1 MRRTRPSAKGA
12 RFDVRRTLRR
22 SLRTRGE
29 PFDRAWRDRRV
40 RGRPLVLILDVSGS
54 MSPYARA
61 LVQFGYAA
69 MAAGRRV
76 EVFCF
81 GTRLTR
87 VTRTLRTKDPDRAL
101 HEIGRT
107 VADWEGGTRIGES
120 LKSLLDGWSQ
130 RAALRGAVVVLCSDG
145 LERGDPELLRAQM
158 ARLGRLAHKVVWV
171 NPLKGSPRYEPLA
184 RGMAAALPSVDVFL
198 SGHNLESLSEL
209 SPDPRRLTGD
219 LRLLSFRTL
228 LAMAA
233 DDDLIRAYDAELGPE
248 PHPRRTGGSG
258 SSPGRCWWAAC
269 SCSWRSSRT
278 GRSRTRSGTRR
289 TRCAGR
295 RRPPRSST
303 AGRRRSRE
311 PDAEALAD
319 DVPDLAFR
327 PADEASFGLDVVSVS
342 ASDHGVG
349 RGGPGSAGSMLL
361 HPPARS
367 ARTLA
372 TAPGPIAPARPRS
385 SRTILAG
392 SSRFARGDVEQFD
405 RVDDVDRDAEHRA
418 GPRGAA
424 SCSRGCR
431 RQPRLPPVEATASAF
446 SRIRRSDI
454 SGSVTL

>member
-1 MRRTRPSAKGA
+1 MAELRPRGVEALASLVAFGRELRARGLPVGTGRILTFLRAVVALGLTDRTSLYWAGRVSMIGRKEDLAAYDDAFEDWYRSLRPEAELAIELDLPSLARPGVDRGDQPDDLEVRTGTTAAEWHGLDEGEDEPGEEAAIRIVASAVEVLRSKSFADLSEEEREEVGGLIRALAVALPEQRMRRTRPSTKGA

-101 HEIGRT
+101 REIGRT
-107 VADWEGGTRIGES
+107 VVDWEGGTRIGES
-120 LKSLLDGWSQ
+120 LRSLLDGWSQ

-209 SPDPRRLTGD
+209 SR
-219 LRLLSFRTL
+219 
-228 LAMAA
+228 
-233 DDDLIRAYDAELGPE
+233 
-248 PHPRRTGGSG
+248 
-258 SSPGRCWWAAC
+258 
-269 SCSWRSSRT
+269 
-278 GRSRTRSGTRR
+278 
-289 TRCAGR
+289 
-295 RRPPRSST
+295 
-303 AGRRRSRE
+303 
-311 PDAEALAD
+311 ALA
-319 DVPDLAFR
+319 
-327 PADEASFGLDVVSVS
+327 G
-342 ASDHGVG
+342 
-349 RGGPGSAGSMLL
+349 
-361 HPPARS
+361 
-367 ARTLA
+367 
-372 TAPGPIAPARPRS
+372 
-385 SRTILAG
+385 
-392 SSRFARGDVEQFD
+392 
-405 RVDDVDRDAEHRA
+405 
-418 GPRGAA
+418 
-424 SCSRGCR
+424 
-431 RQPRLPPVEATASAF
+431 
-446 SRIRRSDI
+446 
-454 SGSVTL
+454 

>member
-1 MRRTRPSAKGA
+1 MTERALAEPLEPLVAFARELRGRGLPVGTGRILTFVRSVAALGLTDRLSLYWAGRVSMIGRKEDLAAYDLAFEDWYRSLRSTEDLKIELDLPSLARQGVDWGDQPEDLEVRTGRTAAEWHGLTEEDEAPEAGDETAIRIVASAVEVLRSKSFADLSEDEREEVGRLIRQLAIALPEQRMRRTRPSAKGA

-29 PFDRAWRDRRV
+29 PFERSWRDRRV

-87 VTRTLRTKDPDRAL
+87 VTRTLRTRDPDRAL

-120 LKSLLDGWSQ
+120 LKALLDAWGQ
-130 RAALRGAVVVLCSDG
+130 RTALRGAVVVLCSDG

-209 SPDPRRLTGD
+209 S
-219 LRLLSFRTL
+219 RTL
-228 LAMAA
+228 
-233 DDDLIRAYDAELGPE
+233 
-248 PHPRRTGGSG
+248 SG
-258 SSPGRCWWAAC
+258 
-269 SCSWRSSRT
+269 
-278 GRSRTRSGTRR
+278 
-289 TRCAGR
+289 
-295 RRPPRSST
+295 
-303 AGRRRSRE
+303 
-311 PDAEALAD
+311 
-319 DVPDLAFR
+319 
-327 PADEASFGLDVVSVS
+327 
-342 ASDHGVG
+342 
-349 RGGPGSAGSMLL
+349 
-361 HPPARS
+361 
-367 ARTLA
+367 
-372 TAPGPIAPARPRS
+372 
-385 SRTILAG
+385 
-392 SSRFARGDVEQFD
+392 
-405 RVDDVDRDAEHRA
+405 
-418 GPRGAA
+418 
-424 SCSRGCR
+424 
-431 RQPRLPPVEATASAF
+431 
-446 SRIRRSDI
+446 
-454 SGSVTL
+454 